1 MKTTCEKWLHH
12 SGGKDAQRSTL
23 NCEPAADVGGRRARL
38 SRSTE
43 VGRAGGALSRGRRRA
58 VRRGAE
64 RLGPV
69 TGSVA

>member
-1 MKTTCEKWLHH
+1 MYTW
-12 SGGKDAQRSTL
+12 RSFVSL
-23 NCEPAADVGGRRARL
+23 MLFRARRSRQLPCEPAAGVGGRRARL
-38 SRSTE
+38 SRSAE
-43 VGRAGGALSRGRRRA
+43 VGRTDDALSRGRRRA

>member
-1 MKTTCEKWLHH
+1 MYTW
-12 SGGKDAQRSTL
+12 RSFVSLMLFRARRSRQLT
-23 NCEPAADVGGRRARL
+23 CEPAAGVGGRRARL